1 MIFLIMKSV
10 IKILAFA
17 LLLASCSCDSG
28 KKQETQERQ
37 ERHEVNPEV
46 VYVCDG
52 FSSKRYHSVEDCYG
66 LSRCSGTILEM
77 TVEEAENIGRTPCRL
92 CAE

>member
-1 MIFLIMKSV
+1 MKSV

-17 LLLASCSCDSG
+17 LLLASCSCGSDT
-28 KKQETQERQ
+28 KPEKPEKQ
-37 ERHEVNPEV
+37 EVNPEV

-52 FSSKRYHSVEDCYG
+52 LSAKRYHSVEDCYG

-77 TVEEAENIGRTPCRL
+77 TVEEAEDMGKTPCRL
-92 CAE
+92 CME